1 MRFPLN
7 FLFASPYF
15 SLIEMKKMPANGS
28 DHFAMCIS
36 LQHEEGL
43 SAKRKNPPT
52 KEQKEQAMEKAT
64 A

>member
-1 MRFPLN
+1 MRFPLMN
-7 FLFASPYF
+7 LFTSTYLN
-15 SLIEMKKMPANGS
+15 LIEMKKMPAHCS
-28 DHFAMCIS
+28 DHFAMCVS

-43 SAKRKNPPT
+43 PAKRKNPPT

>member
-1 MRFPLN
+1 
-7 FLFASPYF
+7 
-15 SLIEMKKMPANGS
+15 MKKMPANGS

-36 LQHEEGL
+36 LQYEEGL
-43 SAKRKNPPT
+43 PGKRKMLPT